1 MQGPGTTET
10 YDASSAAFHFDAS
23 GVTSRDIAAAGSG
36 STVTITT
43 DASGII
49 TELKIDT
56 NTDGVNFHAGDQ
68 PFGTP
73 GTAIPS
79 NAEVLRELTAGLQEI
94 FSGGAGSHGFAFVDL
109 SYSMYGAWA
118 ANDSNTGSDGRFG
131 AIAFGVQTQPAS
143 MPTGSATYN
152 GQALGMGMTGTSAF
166 AFTGDAQVIA
176 NFAGNSVT
184 TAFSNLV
191 TRDLNTNALGS
202 LPTLSGTSTIVTA
215 PTGNAYSVSI
225 SGGGFIGAVDGNFY
239 GPNAE
244 ETAGVFQAED
254 GTTMVIGSYGAKKQ

>member
-1 MQGPGTTET
+1 MQGPGTTVT
-10 YDASSAAFHFDAS
+10 YGASSAAAKFDAIL
-23 GVTSRDIAAAGSG
+23 GVTDSGIDAAGSG
-36 STVTITT
+36 STVRITT

-49 TELKIDT
+49 TDLTIGT
-56 NTDGVNFHAGDQ
+56 NTANVGFNKGDQ

-94 FSGGAGSHGFAFVDL
+94 FSGGAGSYGFAFVDL

-118 ANDSNTGSDGRFG
+118 INDSNTGSNGRFG
-131 AIAFGVQTQPAS
+131 AIAFGVQTQPSS
-143 MPTGSATYN
+143 MPTGGSATYN
-152 GQALGMGMTGTSAF
+152 GQALGVGATGTSAF
-166 AFTGDAQVIA
+166 AFTGDAQVVA

-191 TRDLNTNALGS
+191 TRDVNTNALGS
-202 LPTLSGTSTIVTA
+202 LPTLSGIDSI
-215 PTGNAYSVSI
+215 TGNAYSVSI
-225 SGGGFIGAVDGNFY
+225 SGGGFIGGVDGNFY

-244 ETAGVFQAED
+244 ETAGVFLAED
-254 GTTMVIGSYGAKKQ
+254 GITTVIGSYGARR